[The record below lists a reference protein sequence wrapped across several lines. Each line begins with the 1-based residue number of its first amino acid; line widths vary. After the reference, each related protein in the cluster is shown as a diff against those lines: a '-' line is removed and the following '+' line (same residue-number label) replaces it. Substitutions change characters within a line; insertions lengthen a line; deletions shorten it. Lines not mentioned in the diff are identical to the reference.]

1 MTRRLRSRGDVRRML
16 LARGW
21 NEPPGPGGG
30 AVGGVRDPRDRVT
43 WYDVADGE
51 STLVGGGPTRPDGG
65 RTGWEVKFFQGT
77 PAGVI
82 VAACT
87 AIAASKVAAR

>member
-1 MTRRLRSRGDVRRML
+1 ML

-21 NEPPGPGGG
+21 NEPPGPAG
-30 AVGGVRDPRDRVT
+30 AVIGAVRDPDDRVT

-65 RTGWEVKFFQGT
+65 RTGWEIKFFQDT
-77 PAGVI
+77 PARVI
-82 VAACT
+82 VAAC
-87 AIAASKVAAR
+87 AAAAEAKVAR